1 MKRWMLSIALLA
13 TTLVLSGCTRDEI
26 LFYDSVTASTRDALN
41 DDQLYRLRTCES
53 EDNYQA
59 LNPSGLYRG
68 AYQFDFRT
76 WNDVASR
83 HFPWLVG
90 VDPAVAEPY
99 WQDSMTRA
107 LFSERG
113 RQPWPICGR
122 YI

>member
-1 MKRWMLSIALLA
+1 MKRWVLCAALLA
-13 TTLVLSGCTRDEI
+13 TTLVLSGCTREEI
-26 LFYDSVTASTRDALN
+26 LFFDSVTASTRDALN
-41 DDQLYRLRTCES
+41 DDQLYRLRACES
-53 EDNYQA
+53 DDNYQA
-59 LNPSGLYRG
+59 LNATGFYRG

-113 RQPWPICGR
+113 RQPWPVCGR
-122 YI
+122 RI